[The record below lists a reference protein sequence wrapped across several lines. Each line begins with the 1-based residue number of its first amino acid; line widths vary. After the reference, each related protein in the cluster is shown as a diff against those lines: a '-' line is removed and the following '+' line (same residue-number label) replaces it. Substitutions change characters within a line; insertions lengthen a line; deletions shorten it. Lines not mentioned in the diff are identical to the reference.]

1 MIVIVPHPTQ
11 ELLLIKAQKE
21 LIKKLFSPDTIIYC
35 HLPLWIAA
43 DFDSVEKAK
52 KEIKGISIF
61 APEYDEKENKI
72 ICPVEIQRES
82 GCHKSKLPFI
92 EIAEGSIKKE
102 IPGDQ
107 KIFPLPLKIFR
118 LGECNSPSPGFYELS
133 KTVWKKL

>member
-61 APEYDEKENKI
+61 VRNMMKKKI
-72 ICPVEIQRES
+72 
-82 GCHKSKLPFI
+82 
-92 EIAEGSIKKE
+92 
-102 IPGDQ
+102 
-107 KIFPLPLKIFR
+107 R
-118 LGECNSPSPGFYELS
+118 LSAR
-133 KTVWKKL
+133 